1 MTSFQSMCLWDTVVL
16 FANGSLVCSSD
27 SGLYKSTLSCPVH
40 WCCAWLFFYY
50 TAGTISFLTNMTLN
64 FFGIEM
70 LTVRIAMFHMV
81 YLDSLE
87 GILSHN
93 RYSSLFLNKVEI
105 VWNGWKCTWESRSVD
120 LSICHFKLTCN
131 LLFPFL

>member
-1 MTSFQSMCLWDTVVL
+1 MSSFTD
-16 FANGSLVCSSD
+16 A
-27 SGLYKSTLSCPVH
+27 VH
-40 WCCAWLFFYY
+40 DCFFFY
-50 TAGTISFLTNMTLN
+50 TAGTISFLTNVTLN